1 MVIPQDVMQI
11 VFNLNYVGTEFFAQT
26 LFFDPVE
33 IVESILSFVV
43 NPFFR

>member
-1 MVIPQDVMQI
+1 MVIPLDVSQI

-33 IVESILSFVV
+33 IVESIVRKLV